1 MQTCILSKFSRQFT
15 SSREA
20 VRATEVFPEDEEE
33 PVQYVS
39 SDNDSS
45 EEEDEEECTEQEAD
59 FSGIRADERP
69 ASPVR
74 EATAIHP
81 EDPTHREEA
90 HFPVLHQS
98 VDQTESSH
106 RIALLDATD

>member
-45 EEEDEEECTEQEAD
+45 EEDEEECAEQEAY
-59 FSGIRADERP
+59 FPAVRADERP

-74 EATAIHP
+74 EAIAIHP
-81 EDPTHREEA
+81 GEPTHREEA
-90 HFPVLHQS
+90 HFPVLQPS
-98 VDQTESSH
+98 VDQTESTH
-106 RIALLDATD
+106 RTDILDATD

>member
-45 EEEDEEECTEQEAD
+45 EEDEEECAEQEAY
-59 FSGIRADERP
+59 FPAVRADERP

-74 EATAIHP
+74 EAIAIHP
-81 EDPTHREEA
+81 GDPTHREEA

-98 VDQTESSH
+98 VDQTESTH
-106 RIALLDATD
+106 RTDMVDDTD